1 MDAADAARRWARE
14 WNRAWREHDAD
25 RVGGLYAEG
34 ADFRSSP
41 FRKPQPPGDY
51 AAWAFE
57 TEATEP
63 DVRFGEP
70 LVVDDDRAFVEYW
83 ATVRD
88 EAGKETTIAGVS
100 LLRFDDAGL
109 VSEQRD
115 YWNESEGPREPHR
128 RWGS

>member
-1 MDAADAARRWARE
+1 VDAADAARRWASE
-14 WNRAWREHDAD
+14 WARAWREHDAA
-25 RVGGLYAEG
+25 RVRALYAEG

-41 FRKPQPPGDY
+41 FREPQPPGDY
-51 AAWAFE
+51 ADWAFE
-57 TEATEP
+57 SEAPDP

-70 LVVDDDRAFVEYW
+70 LVVGDDRALVEYW

-88 EAGKETTIAGVS
+88 EAGRETTIAGVS
-100 LLRFDDAGL
+100 LLRFDGAGM

-115 YWNESEGPREPHR
+115 YWNESEGPRDPHR